1 MAITASQV
9 NELRQL
15 TGVGMMDCKKALVET
30 DGDMQKAI
38 ELLRQ
43 KGQKMAA
50 KRADRDANEGCVL
63 AKTTGNFGAII
74 MVSCETDFVATNAG
88 FVEFTTSILDA
99 AMAKHLTTKEQV
111 MDMDLNGSKVADAI
125 TDQIAKIGEKIEL
138 AHFETI
144 EAEKVYSYIH
154 PGNRMASIVGLN
166 KAGYDQVGHDIAM
179 QVVAMRPVALDA
191 ESVPQE
197 IKDQE
202 FRVAVEKT
210 KEELIGKAVDA
221 ALKKAGINPAHVD
234 SEEHMA
240 SNMGKGWITE
250 EQVNQAREI
259 KEKVAAEKA
268 AQLSE
273 QQINQIAN
281 GRLNKYFQENT
292 LMEQEYIM
300 EQNEARPAMLDALF
314 LRPTDALSL
323 LAIDGGHCG
332 SGNVLVN
339 VFHHHGDIAREYLG
353 LLVVSQRAALDS
365 GLEALLGKGNL
376 VRCNGAVVVELAGHR
391 HGHAVHLGHRD
402 GDSLSAGIGERD
414 IVTLIAIVI
423 LLAVEGVGDD
433 KIAVVCTHGGSGIG
447 AGLGRRS
454 LVVVIVLAGHHG
466 PHGCHKQQHGHQF
479 ERFFHVYS
487 MFILMLLLH
496 S

>member
-9 NELRQL
+9 NELRKL

-63 AKTTGNFGAII
+63 AKTMGNYGAII

-88 FVEFTTSILDA
+88 FVDFTTSILDT
-99 AMAKHLTTKEQV
+99 AMAQHLTTKEEV
-111 MDMDLNGSKVADAI
+111 LNMDLNGTKVSDAI

-144 EAEKVYSYIH
+144 EAEKVYAYIH

-202 FRVAVEKT
+202 LRVAVEKT
-210 KEELIGKAVDA
+210 KEELVGKAVDA

-259 KEKVAAEKA
+259 KEKVAADKM

-281 GRLNKYFQENT
+281 GRLNKFFQENT

-300 EQNEARPAMLDALF
+300 ESKVKVKDFIAKADKD
-314 LRPTDALSL
+314 LRCVGFKRL
-323 LAIDGGHCG
+323 
-332 SGNVLVN
+332 
-339 VFHHHGDIAREYLG
+339 ELG
-353 LLVVSQRAALDS
+353 A
-365 GLEALLGKGNL
+365 
-376 VRCNGAVVVELAGHR
+376 
-391 HGHAVHLGHRD
+391 
-402 GDSLSAGIGERD
+402 
-414 IVTLIAIVI
+414 
-423 LLAVEGVGDD
+423 
-433 KIAVVCTHGGSGIG
+433 
-447 AGLGRRS
+447 
-454 LVVVIVLAGHHG
+454 
-466 PHGCHKQQHGHQF
+466 
-479 ERFFHVYS
+479 
-487 MFILMLLLH
+487 
-496 S
+496 

>member
-63 AKTTGNFGAII
+63 AKTTGNYGALI

-88 FVEFTTSILDA
+88 FVDFTNSIIDT
-99 AMAKHLTTKEQV
+99 AMAQHITTKEEV
-111 MDMDLNGSKVADAI
+111 LNMDLNGAKVSDAI

-144 EAEKVYSYIH
+144 EAEKVYAYVH

-166 KAGYDQVGHDIAM
+166 KAGFDQVGHDIAM

-197 IKDQE
+197 IKDAE
-202 FRVAVEKT
+202 LRVAIEKT
-210 KEELIGKAVDA
+210 KEELVGKAVDA
-221 ALKKAGINPAHVD
+221 ALRKAGINPAHVD

-250 EQVNQAREI
+250 EQVNQARQI
-259 KEKVAAEKA
+259 KEQVAAEKA

-300 EQNEARPAMLDALF
+300 EAKVKVKDF
-314 LRPTDALSL
+314 
-323 LAIDGGHCG
+323 
-332 SGNVLVN
+332 
-339 VFHHHGDIAREYLG
+339 IAKADKELKCTGFKRLELG
-353 LLVVSQRAALDS
+353 A
-365 GLEALLGKGNL
+365 
-376 VRCNGAVVVELAGHR
+376 
-391 HGHAVHLGHRD
+391 
-402 GDSLSAGIGERD
+402 
-414 IVTLIAIVI
+414 
-423 LLAVEGVGDD
+423 
-433 KIAVVCTHGGSGIG
+433 
-447 AGLGRRS
+447 
-454 LVVVIVLAGHHG
+454 
-466 PHGCHKQQHGHQF
+466 
-479 ERFFHVYS
+479 
-487 MFILMLLLH
+487 
-496 S
+496 

>member
-9 NELRQL
+9 NELRKL

-63 AKTTGNFGAII
+63 AKSNGNYGALI

-88 FVEFTTSILDA
+88 FVDFTTSILDT
-99 AMAKHLTTKEQV
+99 AMQNHITTKEEV
-111 MDMDLNGSKVADAI
+111 LAMDLNGSSVADAI

-138 AHFETI
+138 AHFEAI
-144 EAEKVYSYIH
+144 EAEKVYAYVH
-154 PGNRMASIVGLN
+154 PGNRMASLVGLN
-166 KAGYDQVGHDIAM
+166 KAGFDQVGHDIAM

-210 KEELIGKAVDA
+210 REELVGKAVEA

-268 AQLSE
+268 AQLNE
-273 QQINQIAN
+273 QQINQIA
-281 GRLNKYFQENT
+281 LNKYFQENT

-300 EQNEARPAMLDALF
+300 EAKVKVKDF
-314 LRPTDALSL
+314 
-323 LAIDGGHCG
+323 
-332 SGNVLVN
+332 
-339 VFHHHGDIAREYLG
+339 IAKADKDLKCTGFKRLELG
-353 LLVVSQRAALDS
+353 A
-365 GLEALLGKGNL
+365 
-376 VRCNGAVVVELAGHR
+376 
-391 HGHAVHLGHRD
+391 
-402 GDSLSAGIGERD
+402 
-414 IVTLIAIVI
+414 
-423 LLAVEGVGDD
+423 
-433 KIAVVCTHGGSGIG
+433 
-447 AGLGRRS
+447 
-454 LVVVIVLAGHHG
+454 
-466 PHGCHKQQHGHQF
+466 
-479 ERFFHVYS
+479 
-487 MFILMLLLH
+487 
-496 S
+496 

>member
-15 TGVGMMDCKKALVET
+15 TGVGMMDCKKALVEC

-63 AKTTGNFGAII
+63 AKTLGNYGALI
-74 MVSCETDFVATNAG
+74 MLSCETDFVATNAD
-88 FVEFTTSILDA
+88 FVAFTTSILDN
-99 AMAKHLTTKEQV
+99 AMAKHLTAKEQV
-111 MDMDLNGSKVADAI
+111 LDMELEGRKVSDCI

-138 AHFETI
+138 AHFEAI
-144 EAEKVYSYIH
+144 EAEKVYAYIH

-166 KAGYDQVGHDIAM
+166 KAGFDQVGHDLAM

-191 ESVPQE
+191 ASVPQE

-240 SNMGKGWITE
+240 SNCSKGWITE
-250 EQVNQAREI
+250 EQVNQARQI
-259 KEKVAAEKA
+259 KETVAAEKA

-300 EQNEARPAMLDALF
+300 ESKVKVKDF
-314 LRPTDALSL
+314 
-323 LAIDGGHCG
+323 
-332 SGNVLVN
+332 
-339 VFHHHGDIAREYLG
+339 IAKADKDLKCTGFKRLELG
-353 LLVVSQRAALDS
+353 A
-365 GLEALLGKGNL
+365 
-376 VRCNGAVVVELAGHR
+376 
-391 HGHAVHLGHRD
+391 
-402 GDSLSAGIGERD
+402 
-414 IVTLIAIVI
+414 
-423 LLAVEGVGDD
+423 
-433 KIAVVCTHGGSGIG
+433 
-447 AGLGRRS
+447 
-454 LVVVIVLAGHHG
+454 
-466 PHGCHKQQHGHQF
+466 
-479 ERFFHVYS
+479 
-487 MFILMLLLH
+487 
-496 S
+496 